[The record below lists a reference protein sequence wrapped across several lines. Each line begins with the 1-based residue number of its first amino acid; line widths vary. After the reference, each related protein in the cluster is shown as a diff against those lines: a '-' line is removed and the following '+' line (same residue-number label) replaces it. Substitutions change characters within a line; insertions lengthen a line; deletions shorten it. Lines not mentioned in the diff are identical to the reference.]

1 MVNDNLIIAD
11 DDYLNSCAEYCA
23 VATQIEG
30 YLIDYLNV
38 IDEVVDN
45 KILEGKAAANLK
57 SFGQMARQML
67 QEQLTYIMT
76 NQKRQMSDY
85 ITAIDAADSYLY

>member
-11 DDYLNSCAEYCA
+11 DDYLNSCAEYYTA
-23 VATQIEG
+23 ASQIEG
-30 YLIDYLNV
+30 FLIDYLNV

-45 KILEGKAAANLK
+45 KILEGQAATNLK
-57 SFGQMARQML
+57 NFGEMARQML
-67 QEQLTYIMT
+67 QEQLTYIMS

-85 ITAIDAADSYLY
+85 ITAIDSADSYLY

>member
-11 DDYLNSCAEYCA
+11 DDYLNSCTGYY
-23 VATQIEG
+23 VAASIIEE

-38 IDEVVDN
+38 IDEMVDN
-45 KILEGKAAANLK
+45 KILEGQAAANLK
-57 SFGQMARQML
+57 SFGEMARQML
-67 QEQLTYIMT
+67 QEQLTYIMA

-85 ITAIDAADSYLY
+85 ITAIDSADSYLY